1 MMATQAT
8 GDVDIP
14 VSRDDKDVDLTPPGE
29 ETWEQLSD
37 TRLFILGAAFFALWA
52 GNVGAIVGSVSCS
65 KFLRLLGLICFTDF
79 YDPTCYPE
87 GIRNIKKSG
96 TVGSCFEH
104 DSLGKRK
111 RHRMDIDLTDRGHLK
126 SSLEGVAISTAESG
140 RYIVEWSSSYYRTS
154 CRLLCR

>member
-1 MMATQAT
+1 MATQAT

-111 RHRMDIDLTDRGHLK
+111 RHRMDIDLTNRGHPK

-154 CRLLCR
+154 CRLSCR